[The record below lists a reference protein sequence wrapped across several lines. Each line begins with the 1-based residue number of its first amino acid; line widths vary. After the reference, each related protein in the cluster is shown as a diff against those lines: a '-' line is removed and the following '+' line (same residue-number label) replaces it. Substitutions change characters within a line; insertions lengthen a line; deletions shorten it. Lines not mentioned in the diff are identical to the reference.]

1 MHNKVASCIMH
12 VCMYAA
18 EHWLIQLSPTLAL
31 WQSNGHLPCNSRCN
45 SNINIGQRLCIYGAL
60 HHWTHCKQ
68 QWKETSRQTEALVKT
83 LLLMVYERDRIK
95 SMLMKLWR
103 KRSARVYNIQCWQIM
118 TRSKPTQKWLI
129 TLPYTQTEMELAC
142 HTFYIH
148 NTYKKII
155 IIESPPKWTKL
166 LFFWAVYEEEEQHFI
181 WLLIQSKTPQTSYW
195 EWAMPRPF
203 TLPLPHITLNLD
215 PISCSYSCVLNTYS
229 TYWP

>member
-83 LLLMVYERDRIK
+83 LLLMVYECDRIK

-103 KRSARVYNIQCWQIM
+103 KRSARVYCIM
-118 TRSKPTQKWLI
+118 LTNYDAFKAHPKMI
-129 TLPYTQTEMELAC
+129 N
-142 HTFYIH
+142 
-148 NTYKKII
+148 NTTIYPNWNGI
-155 IIESPPKWTKL
+155 S
-166 LFFWAVYEEEEQHFI
+166 
-181 WLLIQSKTPQTSYW
+181 
-195 EWAMPRPF
+195 M
-203 TLPLPHITLNLD
+203 PHILYPQHLQKNNHHWIATQMD
-215 PISCSYSCVLNTYS
+215 KTVVLLGCLRGRGAAFHLAANSVEDTTDFLLRVSDAKTIHTPTPTHY
-229 TYWP
+229 P